1 MSRIAMVSVRM
12 VKDSSN
18 NYPGLG
24 STIKKPDD
32 VNDIVNRVLDINS
45 STVEKFGILLLDNKN
60 KVIGIHILTIG
71 TVNAS
76 LVSPRDVFQSA
87 LLANAVHII
96 AFHNHPSGDSTPSRE
111 DVSITKR
118 LAEAGKIMGIELLD
132 HIVIGDNNFYS
143 LKNNGVI

>member
-24 STIKKPDD
+24 RKIKSPDD

-45 STVEKFGILLLDNKN
+45 STVERFGILLLNTKN
-60 KVIGIHILTIG
+60 NVLGVHVLSVG

-76 LVSPRDVFQSA
+76 LVSPRDVYQSA
-87 LLANAVHII
+87 LLANAVQII
-96 AFHNHPSGDSTPSRE
+96 AFHNHPSGDSTPSKE

-118 LAEAGKIMGIELLD
+118 LVEAGKIIGIELVD

-143 LKNNGVI
+143 FKSNGLI